1 MVPVVHIVGTPPTA
15 SQASGAILHHT
26 LGTGDYRVFANMY
39 KEVTVSYFFLDI
51 KLANQNIFIDCSNK
65 FNKIKCC

>member
-26 LGTGDYRVFANMY
+26 LGNGNFRVFANMY
-39 KEVTVSYFFLDI
+39 KEVTVSRPLTQSM
-51 KLANQNIFIDCSNK
+51 KNNRRNLCSRLLK
-65 FNKIKCC
+65 QI